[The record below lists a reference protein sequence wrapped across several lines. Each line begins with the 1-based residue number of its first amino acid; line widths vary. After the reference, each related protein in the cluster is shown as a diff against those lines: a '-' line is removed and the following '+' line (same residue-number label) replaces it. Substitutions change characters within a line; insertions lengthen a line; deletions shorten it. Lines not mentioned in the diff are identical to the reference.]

1 MKVIQINSVCG
12 IGSTGRIATDIHST
26 LIEKGHQSYIAYG
39 RDEAKNCDYTI
50 KIGNKVDSYMHVAKT
65 RILDMHGFGSE
76 RATLEFIEE
85 IKKFD
90 PDVIHLHNIHGYYIN
105 IELLFNYLKISNKPV
120 VWTLHDCWAFTG
132 HCAYFDFVECGKWKI
147 ACESCPQKKAYPTS
161 LVVDGSRLNFQR
173 KKELFT
179 SLNKVT
185 IITPSK
191 WLAKLVDQSF
201 LSKYEV
207 SVINNG
213 IDLNVFRPVDS
224 DFRKKFEINDKFVIL
239 GVASIWDRRKG
250 LEDFMQLSRII
261 DKSKYK
267 IVLVG
272 LSKKQ
277 IKLIPSDIIGIV
289 RTNSITELA
298 EIYSAANVFFNPTYE
313 DNYPTTNLE
322 SLACGTPV
330 ITYDTGGSPE
340 SVDDSSGYVIN
351 KGDFESA
358 YNIIEKIEITSF
370 QIKPLKSKLDK
381 VNKINEY
388 IKVYEDSIL

>member
-1 MKVIQINSVCG
+1 
-12 IGSTGRIATDIHST
+12 
-26 LIEKGHQSYIAYG
+26 
-39 RDEAKNCDYTI
+39 
-50 KIGNKVDSYMHVAKT
+50 
-65 RILDMHGFGSE
+65 
-76 RATLEFIEE
+76 
-85 IKKFD
+85 
-90 PDVIHLHNIHGYYIN
+90 
-105 IELLFNYLKISNKPV
+105 
-120 VWTLHDCWAFTG
+120 
-132 HCAYFDFVECGKWKI
+132 
-147 ACESCPQKKAYPTS
+147 
-161 LVVDGSRLNFQR
+161 
-173 KKELFT
+173 
-179 SLNKVT
+179 
-185 IITPSK
+185 
-191 WLAKLVDQSF
+191 
-201 LSKYEV
+201 
-207 SVINNG
+207 
-213 IDLNVFRPVDS
+213 
-224 DFRKKFEINDKFVIL
+224 
-239 GVASIWDRRKG
+239 
-250 LEDFMQLSRII
+250 MQLSRII

-388 IKVYEDSIL
+388 IKVYEDSILWMYYF